1 MARRRKKRQD
11 PVESLLGL
19 GVIIVLLGAMGAWQ
33 NLEQYAWV
41 AVVVGAAVAV
51 GLVAVWRHR
60 RAARLRFET
69 TLDGFLALSPTEFE
83 VEVGKVLEAAGYG
96 RMQRVGGAGD
106 LSIDVRGRDATG
118 RTVLVQCKR
127 YAPGK
132 RIGSPAIQQFYGM
145 CHYHDPAALP
155 IFVTTA
161 DYTADARKVAEKAG
175 VRLVDGPD
183 LVALALQARAMAG
196 PGKGLVEAPPI
207 SPSAQIGR

>member
-1 MARRRKKRQD
+1 MG
-11 PVESLLGL
+11 LLS
-19 GVIIVLLGAMGAWQ
+19 WS
-33 NLEQYAWV
+33 
-41 AVVVGAAVAV
+41 GAAVAV
-51 GLVAVWRHR
+51 GLVAVWCHR

-69 TLDGFLALSPTEFE
+69 TLDGFLALSPPEFE
-83 VEVGKVLEAAGYG
+83 AEVGKVLEAAGYG

-155 IFVTTA
+155 IFVTST

-175 VRLVDGPD
+175 VRLIDGPD

-196 PGKGLVEAPPI
+196 PGKGLVEAPPV